1 MAMSGHGGYLLS
13 ALRVVSD
20 VTVLPFTA
28 VKLPKEKEMKTQD
41 SFDNHISSNTAG
53 TETNR

>member
-1 MAMSGHGGYLLS
+1 MSGHGGYLLS